1 MTFLLFSEQNG
12 SKGPFFNA
20 CKLICHN
27 KAHATVIMKF
37 IKRKWNGNGS
47 GIELV
52 CDYVKR
58 KTFLFVD
65 FFNFTLYFFSFYP
78 PAFFF
83 QALPHF
89 QLFPLSPFHLFA
101 SFCRNAAVEVKT
113 KATASDWDTC
123 LNTRAT
129 SKQTRASTCFVFY
142 INVLSCTSSSAAFIV
157 VMLIHHSD
165 GTWTGCWINS
175 RSFFVFSGGI
185 CFLKMHPQSSRCV
198 FGATWAPLV

>member
-1 MTFLLFSEQNG
+1 MWKEKHFSLWI
-12 SKGPFFNA
+12 SSISPCIF
-20 CKLICHN
+20 
-27 KAHATVIMKF
+27 
-37 IKRKWNGNGS
+37 
-47 GIELV
+47 
-52 CDYVKR
+52 
-58 KTFLFVD
+58 FLF
-65 FFNFTLYFFSFYP
+65 TLQH
-78 PAFFF
+78 FFF

-175 RSFFVFSGGI
+175 RSFFVLSGGI

>member
-1 MTFLLFSEQNG
+1 MWKEKHFSLWI
-12 SKGPFFNA
+12 SSISPCIF
-20 CKLICHN
+20 
-27 KAHATVIMKF
+27 
-37 IKRKWNGNGS
+37 
-47 GIELV
+47 
-52 CDYVKR
+52 
-58 KTFLFVD
+58 FLFTLQH
-65 FFNFTLYFFSFYP
+65 FFFKLYHIFSF
-78 PAFFF
+78 FLCLRFI
-83 QALPHF
+83 
-89 QLFPLSPFHLFA
+89 SA

-113 KATASDWDTC
+113 KATASDWGTC

-175 RSFFVFSGGI
+175 RSFFAFSGGI